1 MSPTTVTVDVDR
13 PADEV
18 FAYAIDPTHFHE
30 WQNGVVAGR
39 MDRQGLPQVGD
50 HCVTTRR
57 IGGAERASTSEI
69 VRIDPPRA
77 WSVRGIDGPIRAS
90 VDLTVEPL
98 TETQS
103 RLTISVD
110 FQGHGIGKV
119 LVPLMVQRQAAK
131 EMPTNVQALKVRLEQ
146 PESL

>member
-1 MSPTTVTVDVDR
+1 MTPTTVTVDVDR

-18 FAYAIDPTHFHE
+18 FAYAIDPTRFHE

-39 MDRQGLPQVGD
+39 MDGQGLPQMGD

-57 IGGAERASTSEI
+57 IGGAERPATSEV
-69 VRIDPPRA
+69 VRIDPPHS

-110 FQGHGIGKV
+110 FQGNAIGKV

-131 EMPTNVQALKVRLEQ
+131 EMPANLRALKSRLEN
-146 PESL
+146 PPSP

>member
-1 MSPTTVTVDVDR
+1 MTPTTVTVDVDR

-30 WQNGVVAGR
+30 WQNGVIAGS
-39 MDRQGLPQVGD
+39 MDRSGLPEVGD

-57 IGGAERASTSEI
+57 IGGAERPSTSEI

-90 VDLTVEPL
+90 VDLDVEPL
-98 TETQS
+98 TETRS
-103 RLTISVD
+103 RLTIRVD
-110 FQGHGIGKV
+110 FEGHGIGKV

-131 EMPTNVQALKVRLEQ
+131 EMPTNMTTLKSRLEQ
-146 PESL
+146 PASS

>member
-1 MSPTTVTVDVDR
+1 MTPTTVTVDVDR

-18 FAYAIDPTHFHE
+18 FAYAIDPAHFLE

-39 MDRQGLPQVGD
+39 TDRSGMPEVGD

-57 IGGAERASTSEI
+57 IGGAERPSTSEI

-77 WSVRGIDGPIRAS
+77 WSVRGTDGPIRAS

-98 TETQS
+98 AET
-103 RLTISVD
+103 R
-110 FQGHGIGKV
+110 
-119 LVPLMVQRQAAK
+119 
-131 EMPTNVQALKVRLEQ
+131 
-146 PESL
+146 

>member
-1 MSPTTVTVDVDR
+1 MTATTVSVDVDR

-18 FAYAIDPTHFHE
+18 FAYAIDPTRFHE
-30 WQNGVVAGR
+30 WQDGVVAGR
-39 MDRQGLPQVGD
+39 MDGQGLPQVGH

-57 IGGAERASTSEI
+57 IGGDERASTSEV
-69 VRIDPPRA
+69 VRIDPPHA

-90 VDLTVEPL
+90 VDLDVESL
-98 TETQS
+98 TEDRS
-103 RLTISVD
+103 RLTIRVD

-131 EMPTNVQALKVRLEQ
+131 EMPANVRELKARLEN
-146 PESL
+146 PPSP

>member
-13 PADEV
+13 QAEVV

-39 MDRQGLPQVGD
+39 MDWPGMPKVGGR
-50 HCVTTRR
+50 CSTTRR
-57 IGGAERASTSEI
+57 IGGVERPATSE
-69 VRIDPPRA
+69 VVHIDPPHA

-90 VDLTVEPL
+90 VDLIVEPL
-98 TETQS
+98 AETRS
-103 RLTISVD
+103 RLKISVD

-119 LVPLMVQRQAAK
+119 LVPLMVRRQAAQ
-131 EMPTNVQALKVRLEQ
+131 EMPANLRALKSRLEQ
-146 PESL
+146 PPSP

>member
-1 MSPTTVTVDVDR
+1 MTPTIVTVDVDR

-30 WQNGVVAGR
+30 WQNGVVTGR
-39 MDRQGLPQVGD
+39 MDRPGMPEVGD

-57 IGGAERASTSEI
+57 IGGAERPSTSEV
-69 VRIDPPRA
+69 VRMDPPHS

-90 VDLTVEPL
+90 VDLDVEPV
-98 TETQS
+98 TETRS

-110 FQGHGIGKV
+110 FDGHGIGKV

-131 EMPTNVQALKVRLEQ
+131 EMPANVQALKARLERA
-146 PESL
+146 ESP